1 MNARAPLASVR
12 LREAGASLPAAFGAD
27 GSTAQTLKFSS
38 PSLSFT
44 YRISLLSRLKKKVG
58 IGRFVSVVT
67 SRALSKA
74 SLVFLT

>member
-1 MNARAPLASVR
+1 MKARAPLASVR
-12 LREAGASLPAAFGAD
+12 LREGGASLPGALGAD

-44 YRISLLSRLKKKVG
+44 YRISLLSRLQKKPG

-67 SRALSKA
+67 RRAFSKG